1 MPTGESNAVN
11 PAESAGMSLM
21 MPEMPTITGPRAAAT
36 PAITTST
43 FRIVGDIP
51 CRSVTIRCR
60 NAAIR
65 LMNGVIVCPI
75 CSRKSPHEF
84 LSCLSAPMPTLAAA
98 SACPPNFCSSAS
110 RMTVWALAVS
120 PVSTSCFTIV
130 FCSSVKLMPAR
141 ERADILPM
149 GSSRALPSMVAA
161 LPRSIS
167 SAVLI
172 SRTIC
177 WVRLKLSPVMLV
189 NAKSRVVTSFRM
201 VSSPKMVLLWS
212 SLA

>member
-1 MPTGESNAVN
+1 MRS
-11 PAESAGMSLM
+11 
-21 MPEMPTITGPRAAAT
+21 GPMAAAI
-36 PAITTST
+36 PPITTMT
-43 FRIVGDIP
+43 FCIVGDIP
-51 CRSVTIRCR
+51 WSIETMRPRK
-60 NAAIR
+60 AAIL
-65 LMNGVIVCPI
+65 LMNGVSVLPI

-110 RMTVWALAVS
+110 RITPWALAVS
-120 PVSTSCFTIV
+120 PVSTNCLTIA
-130 FCSSVKLMPAR
+130 FCSSVKLIPAR
-141 ERADILPM
+141 DSADILPI

-167 SAVLI
+167 RAVDMSSA
-172 SRTIC
+172 IC

-189 NAKSRVVTSFRM
+189 KARSLVVTSLRM

-212 SLA
+212 SDA